1 MQNVNHSLLRLL
13 CLLLASIM
21 LVAAFGCGKTETP
34 DVPDDTPGETPDAPP
49 GENPEPEVLIQ
60 MIKDGAL
67 AYTVVRP
74 EVLSTEVRKA
84 AVYLCTAIKNKVNLK
99 KVEITDDY
107 VNRGDPVPTDTPE
120 ILVGLT
126 NRQESIDA
134 HAQLSENEYIIAFV
148 NNRLV
153 IVGYDDKA
161 TVEAV
166 NYFVSSILETN
177 GKEGSLEISE
187 SLAIKNSFTPP
198 LVNPFDPSLPI
209 YPDQNKPTTTPL
221 EYVKPTYT
229 IKNGMYVQE
238 YKGLEIDG
246 VMTTFQTSTMYSDL
260 YGIHSNSVMVY
271 STEYKNFADWYKP
284 GTYVVDMMIA
294 INRATKTYVTKYNRQ
309 DDIQMNNSGS
319 YLEHPAGGSY
329 YMVPTERWIDYV
341 WDYMLAPVITAC
353 HPQSIALEEPEMWA
367 SAGYSNSFK
376 KEWQNYYGEAWE
388 DPASSAENMLK
399 ANLLKTY
406 LFERIIVELSARIK
420 ELCPTTQ
427 VYIATHST
435 VNYSDWGID
444 AGLNHYVATGALD
457 GVIGQTW
464 SDTHNTAFPFRGA
477 NFTDNFTNAY
487 IEYSSYVDSVEGLN
501 FYALADPMM
510 DNENATEEDC
520 QYFYRQSIAASL
532 MQPEINRFQI
542 LPWVNRAYANV
553 SNNYKTIQSQIF
565 EALNKVGGMPVSI
578 SAGTPGITY
587 LISDSL
593 SWMNTGSGWAFNTT
607 DGLYGILA
615 SLVRDGIPTKM
626 KSMDQ
631 IESAEDLEGVTVL
644 IVSFDS
650 NVPLNEKINIAIAD
664 WVKAGGTLLFLS
676 GANEYWNVEDYF
688 FWKEDGTP
696 LNNLL
701 KHLEL
706 DYIETTVPSTGE
718 FSSSDDELDE
728 IFGGER
734 LSAGYRRASI
744 AFEGADNPILEL
756 GDSVIGIDEPVGD
769 GSFIAIGLPSA
780 FYSANAFGPEM
791 IRALTEYA
799 LQYTDYDYSEQDL
812 MIVRRGDLV
821 AAHAFDKN
829 QTLDGTYIN
838 LYSGELTV
846 LKNPTVLKNDSVVL
860 YDISGLDLS
869 VPRLAYTAGRIQEGS
884 LEETAN
890 SMTYTVTS
898 AGNTILSNRIAL
910 PKGVYPQSV
919 EIVNTVTSTEISI
932 LKYLYD
938 KDSHTVLIMF
948 DGSTNPQEVTITF
961 GKNENAV
968 ESNNT
973 QYAEKSILTNEE
985 NQDKN
990 YLIENTAGVNSG
1002 VRYCDNDGVLVYRF
1016 DLNEFNNPTY
1026 FFNISQNYIFEI
1038 SGDGQNWTMIA
1049 DYSEGGKVDRITN
1062 ADNATII
1069 TVYPDQ
1075 YDELDDTLYV
1085 RLRNTS
1091 PIGGHGG
1098 AISRITIRH
1107 TVKGENVPTIDQAP
1121 GRNNTSTERI
1131 PTKNT
1136 ASDNEKSYLVS
1147 TKNGVSTYKR
1157 TVETNSKGEDLEFLE
1172 FTSGAANNG
1181 LRYCDHNAQ
1190 LIYAFDIS
1198 DKLTAVYVF
1207 SLSQNYILEV
1217 SADGEDYKIIADYSQ
1232 GGKIP
1237 HLTTG
1242 GNNKDISVDMFK
1254 YAGDN
1259 GMVYI
1264 RLRNSDPSL
1273 GWGGSISKFVM
1284 NYTKEAN

>member
-1 MQNVNHSLLRLL
+1 MRNQNSLLCRIL
-13 CLLLASIM
+13 CLLL
-21 LVAAFGCGKTETP
+21 VAILLLGTFGCKKPDQPDNPNNQPG
-34 DVPDDTPGETPDAPP
+34 DVPEDPGTDV
-49 GENPEPEVLIQ
+49 PEPEVLIQ
-60 MIKDGAL
+60 MIENGNL
-67 AYTVVRP
+67 TYTVVRS
-74 EVLSTEVRKA
+74 EKANTDLRTTAVR
-84 AVYLCTAIKNKVNLK
+84 LCSAIKEKTNIKKVNIQ
-99 KVEITDDY
+99 EDY
-107 VNRGDPVPTDTPE
+107 VNRGEPVPTDTPE
-120 ILVGLT
+120 ILVGMT

-134 HAQLSENEYIIAFV
+134 HAQLGENEYIIAFV

-153 IVGYDDKA
+153 IIGYDDAA
-161 TVEAV
+161 TAEAV
-166 NYFVSSILETN
+166 TYFIDNILAA
-177 GKEGSLEISE
+177 GGGEGSLQISQ
-187 SLAIKNSFTPP
+187 SLAIKNSYTPP
-198 LVNPFDPSLPI
+198 IVNPFDPNLPI

-229 IKNGMYVQE
+229 IKDGMYVQE

-260 YGIHSNSVMVY
+260 YGIHSDSVMVY
-271 STEYKNFADWYKP
+271 STEYRNFADWYKP

-309 DDIQMNNSGS
+309 DDIQMNNGGS

-353 HPQSIALEEPEMWA
+353 HPQTIALEEPEMWA

-376 KEWQNYYGEAWE
+376 KEWKEYYGEDWE

-406 LFERIIVELSARIK
+406 LFERIIVDLSARIK
-420 ELCPTTQ
+420 ELSPTTQ

-477 NFTDNFTNAY
+477 NFTDNFTNAF

-510 DNENATEEDC
+510 DNESATEEDC

-565 EALNKVGGMPVSI
+565 EALNSVGGMPVTI
-578 SAGTPGITY
+578 GAGTPGITY

-593 SWMNTGSGWAFNTT
+593 SWMNTGNGWAFNTT

-631 IESAEDLEGVTVL
+631 IESAEDLEGVTIL

-650 NVPLNEKINIAIAD
+650 NVPLSEKINVAIAD

-701 KHLEL
+701 KHLGL
-706 DYIETTVPSTGE
+706 DYIKTSVPKGGD
-718 FSSSDDELDE
+718 FSSSDNTLDE
-728 IFGGER
+728 IFAGER
-734 LSAGYRRASI
+734 LSAGYRRATIS
-744 AFEGADNPILEL
+744 FEGAENPILEL

-769 GSFIAIGLPSA
+769 GSFVAIGLPSA

-799 LQYTDYDYSEQDL
+799 LQYTDYSYDSQDL
-812 MIVRRGDLV
+812 MIVRRGNLV

-829 QTLDGTYIN
+829 QTLEGTYIN

-846 LKNPTVLKNDSVVL
+846 LKNPTVRKNDSVVL
-860 YDISGLDLS
+860 YDISDLDLS
-869 VPRLAYTAGRIQEGS
+869 APRLAYTAGRLKEGS
-884 LEETAN
+884 LTETADRI
-890 SMTYTVTS
+890 TYTVTS

-919 EIVNTVTSTEISI
+919 EIINTTTSTETSI

-938 KDSHTVLIMF
+938 EASHTVLIMF
-948 DGSTNPQEVTITF
+948 DGNANPQEVTVTF
-961 GKNENAV
+961 GNDKDAIA
-968 ESNNT
+968 SNNT
-973 QYAEKSILTNEE
+973 QYDEKSILTNDE

-990 YLIENTAGVNSG
+990 YLIQNTAGVNSG
-1002 VRYCDNDGVLVYRF
+1002 VRYCDNDGVLVYKF
-1016 DLNEFNNPTY
+1016 KLDEFNNPAY
-1026 FFNISQNYIFEI
+1026 YFNISQNYIFEI

-1069 TVYPDQ
+1069 TIYPDQ
-1075 YDELDDTLYV
+1075 YDQLDDVLYV
-1085 RLRNTS
+1085 RLRNTA
-1091 PIGGHGG
+1091 PVGGHGG
-1098 AISRITIRH
+1098 AISRITIRY
-1107 TVKGENVPTIDQAP
+1107 TVTGGNAPAVDQAP
-1121 GRNNTSTERI
+1121 GRNNTSVEKI

-1136 ASDNEKSYLVS
+1136 AADNEKNYLVS
-1147 TKNGVSTYKR
+1147 TKNGISTYKR
-1157 TVETNSKGEDLEFLE
+1157 TVETNSKSEDLEFLE
-1172 FTSGAANNG
+1172 FTSGEANSG
-1181 LRYCDHNAQ
+1181 LRYCDGNAQ

-1207 SLSQNYILEV
+1207 SLSQNYILEA
-1217 SADGEDYKIIADYSQ
+1217 SADGEDYEIIADYSQ

-1242 GNNKDISVDMFK
+1242 ENGKDISVDMFK
-1254 YAGDN
+1254 YAGDD

-1264 RLRNSDPSL
+1264 RLRNSDPSQ

-1284 NYTKEAN
+1284 KYTKEAN